1 MYQEEGLLFIIHTA
15 HRLAPLLLWA
25 GVSGSRLW
33 FHHNQSGKMSKIAI
47 KRLSWDHIILFV
59 RDNISS
65 TISAAVFDNL
75 CNEKYAKVES
85 LKKYVL
91 AFASYQPAE
100 EKDGRNC
107 DELRNEVSCKRDK
120 TTDEQ
125 LN

>member
-1 MYQEEGLLFIIHTA
+1 
-15 HRLAPLLLWA
+15 
-25 GVSGSRLW
+25 
-33 FHHNQSGKMSKIAI
+33 MSKIAV
-47 KRLSWDHIILFV
+47 KRLSRDHIIFLSGTTFHQQF
-59 RDNISS
+59 
-65 TISAAVFDNL
+65 SAAVFDNL